1 MTSMIR
7 MVLAVLLFA
16 AATATAVTST
26 NPEILTTY
34 DKSLSTTANIS
45 LATKSVPDLSGR
57 DESDADGSILGLE
70 LPAVYES
77 DGATIISRCTVPD
90 TVALTYDDGPFMYTD
105 TLLDILEEK
114 GVKATFF
121 ILGDSNSRLSDYKE
135 MVQRAHR
142 EGHQIASHTWS
153 HKDLSM
159 MDSQQIREEMTELDH
174 AIENLLGVKP
184 VYMRPP
190 FGGLSTTAKKTL
202 ASMGYNIVL
211 WNHDTNDW
219 RHPSDV
225 NENLIPI
232 RQAVSSGDT
241 QGHIILM
248 HDVIEKTVTELTL
261 QAIELVRSK
270 GFRMVTVGECL
281 GKPKSAWYRE

>member
-1 MTSMIR
+1 MIR

-159 MDSQQIREEMTELDH
+159 MDSQQIREEMTECKF
-174 AIENLLGVKP
+174 LLACVR
-184 VYMRPP
+184 VC
-190 FGGLSTTAKKTL
+190 
-202 ASMGYNIVL
+202 VL
-211 WNHDTNDW
+211 
-219 RHPSDV
+219 
-225 NENLIPI
+225 
-232 RQAVSSGDT
+232 
-241 QGHIILM
+241 
-248 HDVIEKTVTELTL
+248 
-261 QAIELVRSK
+261 
-270 GFRMVTVGECL
+270 
-281 GKPKSAWYRE
+281 